1 MVETTTLQGFIEDVQ
16 GVFQA
21 TNNPLEQG
29 KQVAG
34 LTAELMQ
41 KSDWLEIELEAIG
54 GERISRGSVYVD
66 EEYGH
71 PEPGFRFTSGRDPA
85 GENLGSNVAHDHG
98 MAWVVYGT
106 YSGQREQT
114 LYEWVYDDAGIPE
127 LEQGGQFVQR
137 KGDVILVPPGQI
149 HQQRTIGTEE
159 SINFRVESQ
168 SMAGKP
174 RHWYNVTEDKAEAS
188 IEPTVA

>member
-1 MVETTTLQGFIEDVQ
+1 MVETPTLRAFISDVQ
-16 GVFQA
+16 AVFEA
-21 TNNPLEQG
+21 TKNPTEQG
-29 KQVAG
+29 KRVAG
-34 LTAELMQ
+34 LTADLMDEP
-41 KSDWLEIELEAIG
+41 DWLETELDAIG
-54 GERISRGSVYVD
+54 GEGISRGSVYVD

-106 YSGQREQT
+106 YSGKREQT
-114 LYEWVYDDAGIPE
+114 LYDWVYDDSGIPE
-127 LEQGGQFVQR
+127 LQQTGQFVQEQ
-137 KGDVILVPPGQI
+137 GDVILVPPGQI
-149 HQQRTIGTEE
+149 HQQRTLGNEE

-174 RHWYNVTEDKAEAS
+174 RHWYNVTENTAEAS
-188 IEPTVA
+188 IDPTVA

>member
-1 MVETTTLQGFIEDVQ
+1 MVETATLRSFTTDVQ
-16 GVFQA
+16 DVFEA
-21 TNNPLEQG
+21 TTNPVQQG
-29 KQVAG
+29 KRVTA
-34 LTAELMQ
+34 LTAELMHEPG
-41 KSDWLEIELEAIG
+41 WLEEELAAIG
-54 GERISRGSVYVD
+54 EEEISRGSIYVD

-85 GENLGSNVAHDHG
+85 GKNLGSNIAHDHG

-114 LYEWVYDDAGIPE
+114 LYNWVYDDSNIPK
-127 LEQGGQFVQR
+127 LQQTGQMVQQ
-137 KGDVILVPPGQI
+137 KGDAILVPPGQI
-149 HQQRTIGTEE
+149 HQQRTVGNEE

-168 SMAGKP
+168 SMEGKP
-174 RHWYNVTEDKAEAS
+174 RHWYNVTEDEAEAS